1 VSANESVH
9 KTAVACDLQS
19 VEENV
24 HDAGGILSACKK
36 ARRRRLTRAENTIA
50 IAIHGGKFNGR
61 GSMTRHL
68 SRIGDSE

>member
-24 HDAGGILSACKK
+24 NDAGGNLSACKK
-36 ARRRRLTRAENTIA
+36 ARRRRHTREGNTIV
-50 IAIHGGKFNGR
+50 ISSNNHPR
-61 GSMTRHL
+61 LTV
-68 SRIGDSE
+68 GDQ